1 MDKNAL
7 GLIEVVGLAAGME
20 AADAAV
26 KAANI
31 ELVGYELTK
40 GGGMVVIKLSGDV
53 GAVTAAV
60 DAGAAAASR
69 INQVYATHVIPRP
82 AGGLEKIITTNE
94 TVGNKALPEET
105 SPLEIMPT
113 TPTEQADSIFANV
126 TIEESNNALD
136 LANDTAD
143 IDQVKE
149 PKISQSHV
157 CNLCGDPACPRKKG
171 DPRVSCIHYQ
181 NKEDE

>member
-53 GAVTAAV
+53 GAL
-60 DAGAAAASR
+60 R
-69 INQVYATHVIPRP
+69 RLWMQVLPQPHGLIRFMLPMLSP
-82 AGGLEKIITTNE
+82 AL
-94 TVGNKALPEET
+94 
-105 SPLEIMPT
+105 
-113 TPTEQADSIFANV
+113 
-126 TIEESNNALD
+126 
-136 LANDTAD
+136 
-143 IDQVKE
+143 QV
-149 PKISQSHV
+149 
-157 CNLCGDPACPRKKG
+157 A
-171 DPRVSCIHYQ
+171 
-181 NKEDE
+181 